1 MSNVILYSIFIL
13 NLVNVANVSVSFVGS
28 IRLKVT
34 TDAMSKLVDTL
45 QANTVEWLSH
55 MEMMWLL
62 RTCRLAKRLV
72 TTSPTY
78 LDRSFYYQRNNMP
91 PLPAHYDFDSDTSGK
106 SD

>member
-1 MSNVILYSIFIL
+1 
-13 NLVNVANVSVSFVGS
+13 
-28 IRLKVT
+28 
-34 TDAMSKLVDTL
+34 MSKLVETL

-78 LDRSFYYQRNNMP
+78 LDRIFYYQRNNMP

>member
-1 MSNVILYSIFIL
+1 MFQCLSWEVI
-13 NLVNVANVSVSFVGS
+13 

-34 TDAMSKLVDTL
+34 KDAMSKLVDAL
-45 QANTVEWLSH
+45 HANTVEWLSH

-62 RTCRLAKRLV
+62 RTCRFAKRLV

-78 LDRSFYYQRNNMP
+78 LDRSFYYQRNNIP
-91 PLPAHYDFDSDTSGK
+91 PLPDHYDFDSDTSGK